1 MGKIIIK
8 KIINFISVL
17 WFLFVGII
25 SPVWTGCIYMYIT
38 GHGKGYAYDLG
49 TETDISVLMGIVMLL
64 LWLLAILPVTA
75 LLCKKCHKK
84 KKSLTLLPLLVFIVL
99 FATGIYITGWKE
111 FVKFFGY
118 F

>member
-17 WFLFVGII
+17 WFLFVSII

-49 TETDISVLMGIVMLL
+49 TETDISVLMGIVMLM

-84 KKSLTLLPLLVFIVL
+84 NPAAFACIYSIVCYRDL
-99 FATGIYITGWKE
+99 YYRLERIR
-111 FVKFFGY
+111 
-118 F
+118 